1 MNLIR
6 PYGETAQN
14 LSVAEDERERR
25 DVARRLIS
33 QSADMCLMCAC
44 ALDSAVIEGG
54 GCLSA
59 RRRRAC
65 RRPSRL
71 PSREPSAT
79 SALLRKRSVSRG
91 CGMTREE
98 EREALF
104 KASGTLDEAKRTV
117 TSVYLLLCEVISAE
131 CSESG
136 EDLTLWGLTELLDL
150 VERRVEEAT
159 ALIDGVR
166 EARAGES
173 A

>member
-1 MNLIR
+1 
-6 PYGETAQN
+6 
-14 LSVAEDERERR
+14 
-25 DVARRLIS
+25 
-33 QSADMCLMCAC
+33 
-44 ALDSAVIEGG
+44 
-54 GCLSA
+54 
-59 RRRRAC
+59 
-65 RRPSRL
+65 
-71 PSREPSAT
+71 
-79 SALLRKRSVSRG
+79 
-91 CGMTREE
+91 MTREE

-117 TSVYLLLCEVISAE
+117 PSVYLLLCEVISAE

-136 EDLTLWGLTELLDL
+136 EDLTLWGLTELLDM